1 MFGGIG
7 KNFWGLRVCFL
18 KSKKYTSEKS
28 KKMSQVH
35 LFTTTAN
42 NFPSLRC
49 FCARKLVAFVVQC
62 LLVLVLLVGFGLICV
77 FACLKFFPKEK
88 INRFEVVLITSNTI
102 LLMCS
107 YLLSIYRFIA
117 LEKLSLV
124 KEIMVE
130 LIKSVNAFY
139 DSV

>member
-1 MFGGIG
+1 MQAKKVKKCSRSIFLPLLQTIFPLLDVFVQE
-7 KNFWGLRVCFL
+7 NLLPLLFSVC
-18 KSKKYTSEKS
+18 
-28 KKMSQVH
+28 
-35 LFTTTAN
+35 
-42 NFPSLRC
+42 
-49 FCARKLVAFVVQC
+49 
-62 LLVLVLLVGFGLICV
+62 LVLVLLAGFGLICV
-77 FACLKFFPKEK
+77 FVCLKFFPKEK

-124 KEIMVE
+124 KKIMVE